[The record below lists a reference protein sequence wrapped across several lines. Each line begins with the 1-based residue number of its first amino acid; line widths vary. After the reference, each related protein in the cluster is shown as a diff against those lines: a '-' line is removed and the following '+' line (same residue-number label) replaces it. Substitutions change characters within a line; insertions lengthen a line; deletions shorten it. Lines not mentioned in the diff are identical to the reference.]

1 MATTI
6 YYGSPLSA
14 RRQEE
19 FRQTQPDF
27 DKFGSFPTAP
37 PVMVPPQLAAVARA
51 QSEEDFKAEQRRAF
65 VARRGNAILD
75 QDFQY
80 DYDQR
85 RWVPKLQQFQT
96 YVHYKHRGDDIPYR
110 VPAEYAQEVA
120 WVQRRTKH
128 AEYLQDGG
136 PERFLREQRE
146 TNPLAKPSSK
156 ASMIGDHITVKIYP
170 HSIHFI
176 FTQRPHKQAVSI
188 MSKRIIEHVKTNDE
202 SRLLTTQVQKGRK
215 TIKTLI
221 SQRDMPNLSQDQ
233 LQNIIV
239 RSRSKHFILRF
250 EMYGGA
256 IHTKYDRD
264 FHLL

>member
-1 MATTI
+1 M
-6 YYGSPLSA
+6 
-14 RRQEE
+14 
-19 FRQTQPDF
+19 
-27 DKFGSFPTAP
+27 
-37 PVMVPPQLAAVARA
+37 PPQLGDVARA
-51 QSEEDFKAEQRRAF
+51 EEEEVFKAQATGEF
-65 VARRGNAILD
+65 VAQRGQAILD

-80 DYDQR
+80 DYDR
-85 RWVPKLQQFQT
+85 RRYVPKLQQFKT
-96 YVHYKHRGDDIPYR
+96 YQHYKYRGDDTPYR
-110 VPAEYAQEVA
+110 MPAQFAEEIA
-120 WVQRRTKH
+120 WVQRRSKH
-128 AEYLQDGG
+128 AEYLDDAG
-136 PERFLREQRE
+136 PERFLREQRK

-156 ASMIGDHITVKIYP
+156 SSMIGDHITVKIYP

-176 FTQRPHKQAVSI
+176 FTQRPHKQAVRI
-188 MSKRIIEHVKTNDE
+188 MSKRIVEHVKTNDE
-202 SRLLTTQVQKGRK
+202 SRLLTRQVERGRK

-239 RSRSKHFILRF
+239 RSRGKHFILRF